1 MHRQYYADMTVIT
14 KSLAKQSTTID
25 VSAIANSKAM
35 QGNDQSQSVNVGGDF
50 NIKAD
55 NSIVS
60 LRDISG
66 EVSNQIN
73 QLGGS
78 ETQAQLKDL
87 LTQLQSAIEAEPA
100 LSEDEK
106 AEALEEV
113 ETIAE
118 AGQLAEASK
127 GQKLAKRAMNT
138 LKGMTAGLTETTN
151 LVEVCGRLLPMIRLL
166 FGL

>member
-1 MHRQYYADMTVIT
+1 M
-14 KSLAKQSTTID
+14 
-25 VSAIANSKAM
+25 
-35 QGNDQSQSVNVGGDF
+35 GGDF
-50 NIKAD
+50 NINAN

-66 EVSNQIN
+66 QVSNQIN

-78 ETQAQLKDL
+78 ETQAQLQDL
-87 LTQLQSAIEAEPA
+87 LTQLQSAIETEPA

-113 ETIAE
+113 EAIAE
-118 AGQLAEASK
+118 AGQTVEADSGK
-127 GQKLAKRAMNT
+127 SQKLAKRAMNA
-138 LKGMTAGLTETTN
+138 LKGMTAGLTETTK
-151 LVEVCGRLLPMIRLL
+151 LVEICGRLLPAIGLL